1 MESAGLIAWGGSAF
15 PRPGRPAYAADMTE
29 GVWLV
34 LAGGAISFVTG
45 LTTLLLQR
53 HWDRKDRRWAAE
65 AAALDISVRKLMA
78 WQQYAVS
85 ALASGET
92 APASE
97 KLTALDEAWEADFSL
112 IPDHEATRELIQMS
126 REIFFSPGHYK
137 QAPDAMERMSR
148 LIELQGRVLES
159 AQKRRRELA

>member
-1 MESAGLIAWGGSAF
+1 
-15 PRPGRPAYAADMTE
+15 MTD

-34 LAGGAISFVTG
+34 LAGGLVALVP
-45 LTTLLLQR
+45 LLLQR
-53 HWDRKDRRWAAE
+53 RWDRQDRRRAAE
-65 AAALDISVRKLMA
+65 AAALDVSVRKLMA

-92 APASE
+92 GPASE
-97 KLTALDEAWEADFSL
+97 KLTSLDEAWETDFAL

-126 REIFFSPGHYK
+126 REIFFTPGFYK
-137 QAPDAMERMSR
+137 QAPDAMQRMSR